1 MHLAYWLFNKTMK
14 LKGVNLGSWLLM
26 EGYILGGRNIPESIF
41 RQNFKKTN
49 GSRELFEF
57 TRLFRENFINEDDFK
72 NISQT
77 GANCVRLPFNYRILT
92 KYPPDGIKYLKNA
105 FSMAHKYHLGVI
117 LDLHAAPGAQN
128 CDWHSDSTGK
138 AMFWEKEKFRKET
151 LNIWEELA
159 SEFKDEPALAGFD
172 IINEPVLGNKP
183 INILAQFYKEAVKR
197 IKRTDSKHTIFL
209 EGSLWAQRIDFLR
222 DLLDENVSVSIH
234 AYQPLEF
241 TFNFSPFYKFPGKI
255 NNEHWDKDTLRR
267 YLEPYFLFSKK
278 NNVKIFVGEFG
289 INWRGGFWGELA
301 WLENI
306 LEIFEEFGFDYTYW
320 TYKAVASEAFPDGL
334 YQYLPNNKYIAR
346 EGPVYGWENYIPQ
359 WKADK
364 NDIVDSWR
372 TKNFTANQPVISKL
386 KEFFKK

>member
-1 MHLAYWLFNKTMK
+1 MK

-159 SEFKDEPALAGFD
+159 SEFKDEPALAGF
-172 IINEPVLGNKP
+172 ISSTSPSQNKP

-209 EGSLWAQRIDFLR
+209 EKLMGATYRFLR

-234 AYQPLEF
+234 AYQPPSLPSIFRLF
-241 TFNFSPFYKFPGKI
+241 TNFPEKSITNTGTKI
-255 NNEHWDKDTLRR
+255 RCR
-267 YLEPYFLFSKK
+267 YLEPYFCFQR
-278 NNVKIFVGEFG
+278 KIRQNFVGEFG
-289 INWRGGFWGELA
+289 INWRDSGGELLPG
-301 WLENI
+301 WK
-306 LEIFEEFGFDYTYW
+306 IFWKYSKNLVSIIRIGHIKLLPRSF
-320 TYKAVASEAFPDGL
+320 SRGL
-334 YQYLPNNKYIAR
+334 YQYC
-346 EGPVYGWENYIPQ
+346 
-359 WKADK
+359 
-364 NDIVDSWR
+364 R
-372 TKNFTANQPVISKL
+372 TINI
-386 KEFFKK
+386 